1 MSENNTRSFFTVVVP
16 EGNEYSDPQAA
27 QRIADH
33 FKEFK
38 LNAEFVTKDG
48 MGLPRF
54 RGGLRAWDQSI
65 GLDVILS
72 SCFEPFF
79 GSARGGAILP
89 SRPARRCGWRAQ
101 RRSRTA
107 PILGAARRACP

>member
-1 MSENNTRSFFTVVVP
+1 MSENDTRSFFSVVVP

-48 MGLPRF
+48 IPVRDERGAYTLVTHGQDAAFLAPRLLDQHYGL
-54 RGGLRAWDQSI
+54 
-65 GLDVILS
+65 
-72 SCFEPFF
+72 
-79 GSARGGAILP
+79 
-89 SRPARRCGWRAQ
+89 
-101 RRSRTA
+101 T
-107 PILGAARRACP
+107 PIPN